1 MDLEHTKSPPHI
13 LLVEDSPTQARQIA
27 MRLEEAGHHV
37 AIAKTGVSG
46 LELAISTQPDVILL
60 DVVLPDIDGFTV
72 CRRLRQSSARYTPL
86 IMLTEQKTSVED
98 KVDGLAV
105 GADDYLPKPIDHREL
120 LARIAALLRIKQIL
134 DEVNERLQEES
145 HAYEIMRRVA
155 LTDHLT
161 GLYNRRY
168 MAEIIEREFSLA
180 ARYHTPFSV
189 MMIDIDYFRD
199 FNTTYGHPIGDWALQ
214 QVASV
219 FNQQLRQPDIIA
231 RYGGD
236 EFLAML
242 PMTDSEQAVLVAQRL
257 NSLVAASQWD
267 SPAGRLQITI
277 SVGVASIPLPDI
289 LQVDQLIA
297 CADQALY
304 LSKKDGRNRVSVF
317 SPGQN
322 ASD

>member
-27 MRLEEAGHHV
+27 MRLEEAGHRV